1 MENKTAV
8 QWLYEAYRKEAI
20 PTDAILELFKKA
32 EEMEKE
38 QIETAFDK
46 GMDNSLLYWCAKTK
60 EEYYNETFKSE

>member
-32 EEMEKE
+32 KEMEKE
-38 QIETAFDK
+38 QIMGAVYYTCSSMTHYDLPC
-46 GMDNSLLYWCAKTK
+46 GNQ
-60 EEYYNETFKSE
+60 YYNQTFKSE